1 MIDFHSHFLPKMD
14 DGSKSCEMSLE
25 MLKTS
30 YDYGIGTMV
39 ATPHFYIK
47 QNSAARFLERR
58 KESFSRL
65 EEAIADSKEK
75 VPDIILGAEVYYFR
89 GISHYD
95 DIEKLKISGT
105 DLLLLE
111 MPFEQWNKRVL
122 DEVEAIHE
130 ETGITPVIAHLD
142 RYLDYQKG
150 TDNVDRLLDM
160 GFPIQIN
167 SEFVNGFFTRKKAIE
182 MITDG
187 VVDVLGSD
195 CHNMDKRRPDLGKS
209 LQIIEKK
216 CGADTVDNIY
226 KKSRQLLGL

>member
-65 EEAIADSKEK
+65 EEAIADSKEN

-105 DLLLLE
+105 DLILLE

>member
-47 QNSAARFLERR
+47 QNSAVRFLERR

-105 DLLLLE
+105 DLILLE